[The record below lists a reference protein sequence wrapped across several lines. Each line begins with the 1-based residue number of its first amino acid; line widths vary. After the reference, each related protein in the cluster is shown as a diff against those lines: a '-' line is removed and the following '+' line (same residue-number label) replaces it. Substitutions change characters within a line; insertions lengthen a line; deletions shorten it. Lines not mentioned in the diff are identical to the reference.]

1 MTLEPQKSLIQEV
14 SALDDSLTRSD
25 MDRLTGPAM
34 IEFGASWC
42 GYCQA
47 AQPAIAAALTE
58 HASVRHIRIEDGKGK
73 RLGRSYGVKLWPT
86 LIFLR
91 DGMEVERL
99 VRPADANVIAQA
111 LRKLCAG

>member
-1 MTLEPQKSLIQEV
+1 
-14 SALDDSLTRSD
+14 

-47 AQPAIAAALTE
+47 AQPAIAAALAQ

-73 RLGRSYGVKLWPT
+73 RLGRTYSVKLWPT

-99 VRPADANVIAQA
+99 VRSTDVNEIAQA
-111 LRKLCAG
+111 LSELCAG